1 MITTGDVC
9 TFSFYVRAFDT
20 RNGYANYGDPLKFL
34 SLEQAK
40 AEFARRCAQ
49 NPLSVNT
56 MLGVDYATMR
66 RDLDP
71 NGIGAVDM
79 LQCINGHLKISDDY
93 KLSSVLSQE
102 KLIAVN
108 AVAIL
113 KREADRLQRISDN
126 ATAKCAKEISDNI
139 NAACASPEAAEQY
152 IKSLADEYGI
162 ERCKDI
168 IANELIGN
176 HGMADSET
184 MDYLIDSFSGKYD
197 SKFAV
202 FGNTEQLER
211 LAHAA
216 HRVEESGLSETESK
230 LHNSGFVYGDSNT
243 IRDKSADIKSE
254 IEHHNDLEDKGLV
267 PDDGLSL

>member
-1 MITTGDVC
+1 MITKGNICD
-9 TFSFYVRAFDT
+9 FSFYVIAFDS
-20 RNGYANYGDPLKFL
+20 RNNYGEYGTASQEL

-40 AEFARRCAQ
+40 LEFAKRCAE
-49 NPLSVNT
+49 NPMSVNT
-56 MLGVDYATMR
+56 MLGVDFTTDR
-66 RDLDP
+66 KDLEP
-71 NGIGAVDM
+71 MGMGAADI

-126 ATAKCAKEISDNI
+126 ATAKCAKKISDNI
-139 NAACASPEAAEQY
+139 RAACANPEAAEQFM
-152 IKSLADEYGI
+152 KSLAEEYGI

-184 MDYLIDSFSGKYD
+184 MDYLTDSFSGKYD
-197 SKFAV
+197 SRFAV
-202 FGNTEQLER
+202 FGNTEQLEE

-216 HRVEESGLSETESK
+216 QRVEGSGLSETESK
-230 LHNSGFVYGDSNT
+230 LHNSGFAYGDSKT
-243 IRDKSADIKSE
+243 IRDKSADVKSE
-254 IEHHNDLEDKGLV
+254 IEHHNNLEDTGLV